1 MRHAYY
7 PNHHLDAGRH
17 AMTIDTAQYSQFV
30 QQGQDAVRR
39 TFETWTST
47 VKTAAG
53 QVAALAPRV
62 DAEAAVDRYFDLT
75 ATVLEVQRG
84 VAKRVLAT
92 GAAIAA
98 NARV

>member
-1 MRHAYY
+1 
-7 PNHHLDAGRH
+7 
-17 AMTIDTAQYSQFV
+17 MTIDTAQYSQFV

-47 VKTAAG
+47 VKAAAG
-53 QVAALAPRV
+53 QVAALAPHV

-75 ATVLEVQRG
+75 ATVLEAQRG